1 MIRNFLFD
9 IGNVLL
15 KFDLGPALA
24 KLNHREDLSPAEAL
38 TRVIH
43 QRDLMEAGA
52 LAPDDFVAFLK
63 EELAYPGTLDEARA
77 IYADIFTPNY
87 PVWEVAEN
95 LAADGYRLVLFSNIS
110 PIHADFIKARYPV
123 FAHFPEAIFSYKTGD
138 IKPRDGM
145 YAEAVEKLGMLPA
158 ETFYLDDNA
167 ANIATGD
174 RFGFVTHV
182 YDFDDH
188 PSLLHALARAEV
200 AGFLLK

>member
-24 KLNHREDLSPAEAL
+24 KLNHRDELSPSEAL
-38 TRVIH
+38 ARVVH
-43 QRDLMEAGA
+43 QRDLMEAGE
-52 LAPDDFVAFLK
+52 LAADDFVAFLK
-63 EELAYPGTLDEARA
+63 AELAYPGTLEETRA
-77 IYADIFTPNY
+77 IYADIFTPNH
-87 PVWEVAEN
+87 PVWDVAEK

-123 FAHFPEAIFSYKTGD
+123 FAHFPEAIFSYTTGD

-158 ETFYLDDNA
+158 ETFYLDDNPD
-167 ANIATGD
+167 NIATGD

-182 YDFDDH
+182 YDFNDH
-188 PSLLHALARAEV
+188 PALLRDLARADV
-200 AGFLLK
+200 AGFLLE